1 MRIKIVDDDQN
12 FIEILLNRLK
22 EALPHVLIE
31 GSTSFN
37 DDYESDLYFL
47 DIDMPLINGI
57 DLARKIKK
65 EKEEAIIIFVSYRDD
80 LIFEALQTFPYYFL
94 RKKYLDEELPMII
107 EKIKK
112 ELIKEQIQILYKG
125 KEVILDTSQIMY
137 IEKNGQY
144 THIHTTQHLYIV
156 KHTIKY
162 YEDKLSLE
170 KFGYVSQSFIAHFK
184 YVKEENS
191 QGVIMKDGHQS
202 YYSRGRRKKFIENYL
217 KYITL

>member
-125 KEVILDTSQIMY
+125 KEVVLDTSQIMC

-144 THIHTTQHLYIV
+144 THIYTTQHLYIV

-202 YYSRGRRKKFIENYL
+202 YYSRDNMK
-217 KYITL
+217 